1 MKIDDPKTP
10 FHEEESDE
18 EMGAGG
24 DKDNE
29 NGAAEVVD
37 PELDAHLAEAKANQA
52 ANAITISG
60 VKRH

>member
-10 FHEEESDE
+10 FHEEESDDE
-18 EMGAGG
+18 EMGATGA
-24 DKDNE
+24 DN
-29 NGAAEVVD
+29 NVEVVD

-52 ANAITISG
+52 ANAMTTSG